1 MWQPWDILNVLST
14 STFSNQQVEKVFWKK
29 VCFNKFSGKTKTYLK
44 KLEYLFLC
52 WEYWDYKHKVKY
64 IIFFWKKFVW
74 VWELLINSWFNL
86 PITQKPILLLFA
98 SAWVLYEG
106 VFSLW
111 VFLTQTRPRG
121 QSEGITPWFFRY
133 LVF

>member
-1 MWQPWDILNVLST
+1 MLLCDNHRIFWTFSVLQLFQTNKLKKFASRSFLEKLRPILKNWST
-14 STFSNQQVEKVFWKK
+14 SFHAGSTEIRS
-29 VCFNKFSGKTKTYLK
+29 TKLNTL
-44 KLEYLFLC
+44 
-52 WEYWDYKHKVKY
+52 
-64 IIFFWKKFVW
+64 FFWKKIVW
-74 VWELLINSWFNL
+74 LWELLINSWFNL
-86 PITQKPILLLFA
+86 PITQIPILLLFA

-111 VFLTQTRPRG
+111 VFLTLTRPRG